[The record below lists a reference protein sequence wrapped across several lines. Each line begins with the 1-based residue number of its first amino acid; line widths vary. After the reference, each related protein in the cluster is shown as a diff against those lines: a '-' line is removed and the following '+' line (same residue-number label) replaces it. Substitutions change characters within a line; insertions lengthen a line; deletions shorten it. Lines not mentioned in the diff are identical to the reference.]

1 MTEPSPIRV
10 EELTGLYGPVF
21 LEEKQIQ
28 RIWATRGFRGSGMVT
43 RSGRR
48 IEILD
53 PGRWNFQEGPDFR
66 GAVLEL
72 DGRRVHG
79 DVEIH
84 LHEADWRR
92 HGHGRDPNFRNVV
105 LHVVLFPDRNVA
117 RPPDDGGGGRFETL
131 EWLKYLSSDLE
142 SYLEDQGVD
151 RLLDDD
157 LPPALAELLEMPLET
172 RESVL
177 LRAASERW
185 ARKRAVAEKRLL
197 AGARAEVF
205 HQAFLEI
212 LGLKRNRAL
221 MSRIAVEEPL
231 VHWADDPGGTARRT
245 FEGNRSE
252 WRLAGCRP
260 ANHPRRRLET
270 YAGWIEERGADWPNA
285 IPRRASP
292 TGAFRDELCSRPPRI
307 SLRRRELGLARW
319 EKRWRAFFAPAAGG
333 TRFNTWVADGLLP
346 LLTGADGGDRFLP
359 WFLWAAG
366 DIPDPMSRA
375 LRLIEVVGPGRPLCN
390 GWAQGVL
397 RVLEPDYSGG
407 GSG

>member
-1 MTEPSPIRV
+1 MTDSSPVRV

-28 RIWATRGFRGSGMVT
+28 RIWATRGFGGSGMVT
-43 RSGRR
+43 RSGKR

-66 GAVLEL
+66 EAVIAL
-72 DGRRVHG
+72 DGQRRHG

-84 LHEADWRR
+84 LHETDWRR
-92 HGHGRDPNFRNVV
+92 HGHGEDPNFRNVI
-105 LHVVLFPDRNVA
+105 LHVVLFPDPRGM
-117 RPPDDGGGGRFETL
+117 RPGGDGDRDRFETL
-131 EWLKYLSSDLE
+131 EWLKYLGSDLE
-142 SYLEDQGVD
+142 SFLEDQGVD

-185 ARKRAVAEKRLL
+185 IRKRGVAEARL
-197 AGARAEVF
+197 RADRRGEVF
-205 HQAFLEI
+205 HQVFLEI

-231 VHWADDPGGTARRT
+231 TRWKNDPGDTALRA
-245 FEGNRSE
+245 FEGHRSE

-270 YAGWIEERGADWPNA
+270 YAAWIAGRGTDWPSA
-285 IPRRASP
+285 VPQRGSP
-292 TGAFRDELCSRPPRI
+292 TGAFHERLCSRSPRI
-307 SLRRRELGLARW
+307 SRRRRELDLSRW
-319 EKRWRAFFAPAAGG
+319 EKSWRAFFAPAAAG
-333 TRFNTWVADGLLP
+333 TRFNTWVGDGLLP
-346 LLTGADGGDRFLP
+346 LLSWADGEDRFLP
-359 WFLWAAG
+359 WFLWPGG
-366 DIPDPMSRA
+366 DVPDPMARA
-375 LRLIEVVGPGRPLCN
+375 LRTIGVVGPGRPLCN

-407 GSG
+407 GTG